1 MMMMITEEYRR
12 IGNIRRLFK
21 NDYYKLIKT
30 DDGFA
35 SRTNNYIEY
44 TSRGDRYKSLSPKE
58 YLDMIRQYLRDL
70 IDEHKPTTEL
80 NNNDEHGEWK
90 NQLVMRNNCITTKHF
105 EDTRTMYSAS
115 KYVEFFMGSGTNDTI
130 DTLFDTLL
138 QRFQQVIETSNNN
151 GSGFTHENVALL
163 YYYFMKIRRTE
174 SYVKSPDW
182 IPNKGTTINSKN
194 EKDNECF
201 QLSTTSALNY
211 NKILKKYLKKIAK
224 LKRVDI
230 GPLSHQKNWEEF
242 EQSNTLIVLNV
253 LFVSYNSEEIKLAY
267 KSRYN
272 SKRENYVILLMIN
285 DEAKKY

>member
-44 TSRGDRYKSLSPKE
+44 TSRGDRYKNLSPKE

-163 YYYFMKIRRTE
+163 YYYFMKIDIRRAE
-174 SYVKSPDW
+174 SYIESFDW
-182 IPNKGTTINSKN
+182 SKNKGATINPRNK
-194 EKDNECF
+194 KDNKCF
-201 QLSTTSALNY
+201 QYAITSGLNY
-211 NKILKKYLKKIAK
+211 NNMKKIFE
-224 LKRVDI
+224 
-230 GPLSHQKNWEEF
+230 KNRK
-242 EQSNTLIVLNV
+242 I
-253 LFVSYNSEEIKLAY
+253 
-267 KSRYN
+267 
-272 SKRENYVILLMIN
+272 
-285 DEAKKY
+285 